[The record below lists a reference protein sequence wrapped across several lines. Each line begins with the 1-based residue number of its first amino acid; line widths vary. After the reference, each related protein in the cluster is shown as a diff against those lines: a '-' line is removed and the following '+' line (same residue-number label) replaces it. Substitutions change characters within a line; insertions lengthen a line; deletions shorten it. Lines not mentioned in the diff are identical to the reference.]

1 MGMGPAQPAH
11 MLTAT
16 LPHELSPPLALVAA
30 VQAAESELLASR
42 ARRARAERL
51 ADARRLR
58 DELESELAELNDAVR
73 WLHAERRALAA
84 HASRFRMARVL
95 PWACG
100 LGAAVGLVLA
110 LWVR

>member
-1 MGMGPAQPAH
+1 

-16 LPHELSPPLALVAA
+16 LAHELTPPLALVAA
-30 VQAAESELLASR
+30 VQAAEWELLA
-42 ARRARAERL
+42 AQERRARAERL

-58 DELESELAELNDAVR
+58 DELEGELAELKDSVR

-84 HASRFRMARVL
+84 HASKSRVARVF

-100 LGAAVGLVLA
+100 LGAVVGLVLV

>member
-1 MGMGPAQPAH
+1 MGMGPAQPAG
-11 MLTAT
+11 MLTDIA
-16 LPHELSPPLALVAA
+16 HELTPPLALVAA
-30 VQAAESELLASR
+30 VQAAESELLA
-42 ARRARAERL
+42 AQPRRVRAERL

-58 DELESELAELNDAVR
+58 DELESELAEVNDAVR

-84 HASRFRMARVL
+84 HASKSLVARVL

>member
-1 MGMGPAQPAH
+1 

-16 LPHELSPPLALVAA
+16 LAHELTPPLALVAA
-30 VQAAESELLASR
+30 VQAAESELLATQ
-42 ARRARAERL
+42 ARRARAEQL

-58 DELESELAELNDAVR
+58 DELEGELAELKDAIR

-84 HASRFRMARVL
+84 HASKSRLVRVL